1 VATAACIKARPPEST
16 DVRRM
21 AVTLVADLGE
31 AVPEEAEEVASDI
44 GTASASRSAEEL
56 RSVAFRL

>member
-1 VATAACIKARPPEST
+1 
-16 DVRRM
+16 M

-31 AVPEEAEEVASDI
+31 AVAEEAEEVASDI